1 MNIGESY
8 RPMNVLR
15 MVWQCKEP
23 FGGWRSGKE
32 GGSGGRAASI
42 DTTSRAEQQK
52 VFLLN
57 YPPADIAFLACLP
70 VKVRLAFS
78 TFFPFYFCCCCCY
91 STSLHNVCLLGL
103 YKLGSR
109 CFRCDNAVD
118 IIFHA
123 SSKTSWDMSFV
134 IQLCETQL
142 GWKLSIKAKGGR
154 DEVDRC

>member
-78 TFFPFYFCCCCCY
+78 TFFL
-91 STSLHNVCLLGL
+91 STFV
-103 YKLGSR
+103 
-109 CFRCDNAVD
+109 VV
-118 IIFHA
+118 
-123 SSKTSWDMSFV
+123 V
-134 IQLCETQL
+134 IQVPCIMFACLVCI
-142 GWKLSIKAKGGR
+142 S
-154 DEVDRC
+154 